1 MLEIGREE
9 NQMFTQLRMM
19 NFEFKGFKTQILES
33 HQMTIPFLPIVFVK
47 TTCFYLSLSPESF
60 EQYEK
65 WQVSWLPWIYR
76 PSRATHHTMAMEEG
90 KSLSQVDRDGVTVA
104 GTAPVFHRIPFSS
117 REPNEGSGTIILQQT

>member
-1 MLEIGREE
+1 MKKIQNPTLENYQRIVL
-9 NQMFTQLRMM
+9 F
-19 NFEFKGFKTQILES
+19 IL
-33 HQMTIPFLPIVFVK
+33 IVFVK

-90 KSLSQVDRDGVTVA
+90 KSLSQIDRDGVTVA